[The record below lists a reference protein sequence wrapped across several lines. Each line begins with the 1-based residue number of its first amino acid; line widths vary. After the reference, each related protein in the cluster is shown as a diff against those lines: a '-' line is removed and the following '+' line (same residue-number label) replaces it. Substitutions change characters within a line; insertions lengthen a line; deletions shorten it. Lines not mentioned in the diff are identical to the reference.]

1 MSAYMPSEAEREAYG
16 ITVSTTKFWVA
27 ILGSALLSI
36 QIFMVVYGLSVF
48 LGTPR
53 DQRKG
58 RLRFIIISWII
69 LLASGS
75 DVMIDLWDISSI
87 LLAGGPSGISY
98 LKAISAQYMIG
109 QKVTIASDAL
119 LCVAIAVGDMLMLWR
134 CLVLWKN
141 KKWVVVLPIAVF
153 LGSIVG
159 YILLLVPEGPKPLL
173 RRADIAIIASASL
186 SVSMNIMVTFL
197 ILLKLGRTWLEVSRA
212 FPERSRP
219 NMYSDVMV
227 IVVESAL
234 PLAVLG
240 VFSIIAVSI
249 ETLHLPERPVER
261 AKVKVVR
268 EVSGWLYY
276 SFCALAPQMIIFRVT
291 TGKTWKN
298 AAETMD
304 GMAAFSQ
311 PIQFARNGVESKV
324 IESGGS
330 V

>member
-1 MSAYMPSEAEREAYG
+1 
-16 ITVSTTKFWVA
+16 
-27 ILGSALLSI
+27 
-36 QIFMVVYGLSVF
+36 
-48 LGTPR
+48 
-53 DQRKG
+53 
-58 RLRFIIISWII
+58 
-69 LLASGS
+69 
-75 DVMIDLWDISSI
+75 
-87 LLAGGPSGISY
+87 
-98 LKAISAQYMIG
+98 
-109 QKVTIASDAL
+109 
-119 LCVAIAVGDMLMLWR
+119 
-134 CLVLWKN
+134 
-141 KKWVVVLPIAVF
+141 
-153 LGSIVG
+153 
-159 YILLLVPEGPKPLL
+159 
-173 RRADIAIIASASL
+173 
-186 SVSMNIMVTFL
+186 
-197 ILLKLGRTWLEVSRA
+197 
-212 FPERSRP
+212 
-219 NMYSDVMV
+219 MYSDVMV

-276 SFCALAPQMIIFRVT
+276 SICALAPQMIIFRVT